1 MSTVCKKMAFAFILD
16 GVSTFRWKIL
26 GLEESSLFFI
36 RIIAQ
41 CLRSYR
47 NDTNSVVF
55 STDRVRDLWL
65 NILQW
70 LNVYLFLFSLFLPLN
85 S

>member
-1 MSTVCKKMAFAFILD
+1 MSTVGKKMAFVFTLD

-26 GLEESSLFFI
+26 GLEEPSLFFI

-55 STDRVRDLWL
+55 STDRVRDQLL
-65 NILQW
+65 NVLQW
-70 LNVYLFLFSLFLPLN
+70 LNAYLFPLAPFCP
-85 S
+85 